1 MWPPSSYAAASFF
14 PACLCLAAACGSFP
28 GQAGISGNVC
38 CFRGAKS
45 RLRSLSH
52 SQTSTQTRKGWPTT
66 TSTHSHKPLS
76 HQAEPLTHPKVQIYL
91 FTVFLTCSSFKQLL
105 GILVKTH
112 QSDKQVHTESAP
124 TQFPRKHWDNCH
136 SLCVCFK
143 LFTSNGLVQGSTT
156 VGMGTITV
164 KEKTGTWA
172 LTNIY
177 YVYNL
182 IFLLADHIYIVMP
195 QTHTS
200 GV

>member
-1 MWPPSSYAAASFF
+1 MKFCVSLQPHVFLLRSLAHQCLTNMLTLWSLQETLWENMWELTNSHSLSLSRSLLLAQTRHGMWPPSSYAAASFF
-14 PACLCLAAACGSFP
+14 PACLRLAAACGSFP

-105 GILVKTH
+105 RILVKTH
-112 QSDKQVHTESAP
+112 
-124 TQFPRKHWDNCH
+124 
-136 SLCVCFK
+136 
-143 LFTSNGLVQGSTT
+143 
-156 VGMGTITV
+156 
-164 KEKTGTWA
+164 
-172 LTNIY
+172 
-177 YVYNL
+177 
-182 IFLLADHIYIVMP
+182 
-195 QTHTS
+195 
-200 GV
+200 